1 MVNVHVLQFV
11 ISQGNELYPAD
22 DVDFKEAVS
31 DKPEMSWA
39 EYLQRE
45 NS

>member
-22 DVDFKEAVS
+22 EVDFKEAV
-31 DKPEMSWA
+31 PNIWEMSWA